1 MEESAAK
8 DPCGVL
14 CFEVLPDATLLEKE
28 LYINETARKQSRVY
42 TPRDDGGA
50 EGPPLIQKRTRRDQK
65 TVTRSIA
72 TGLTVKPPIIAA
84 RN

>member
-1 MEESAAK
+1 MRRCS
-8 DPCGVL
+8 
-14 CFEVLPDATLLEKE
+14 EKE
-28 LYINETARKQSRVY
+28 LYINKTARKQSRVY
-42 TPRDDGGA
+42 SPRDDGRA

>member
-42 TPRDDGGA
+42 SPRDDGGA

-65 TVTRSIA
+65 PLHGRSQQ
-72 TGLTVKPPIIAA
+72 V
-84 RN
+84 

>member
-1 MEESAAK
+1 MQRCS
-8 DPCGVL
+8 
-14 CFEVLPDATLLEKE
+14 EKE

-42 TPRDDGGA
+42 SPRDDGGA
-50 EGPPLIQKRTRRDQK
+50 EGPPLIQKKDPPRSK

-84 RN
+84 KN